1 MYKKLPSALVALFV
15 LSTLIVS
22 PAQAVD
28 TSTYTLA
35 ILDTGLDTSTPEF
48 SGKFAQEACFSQY
61 QSCPNNSNF
70 MEGAGSAY
78 VPKSWSDTNAVW
90 KHGTAMASAA
100 IQTNP
105 NMKILPVR
113 VYSMVMLK
121 DKVTYGTINPTQ
133 DRVALALNWVYDNR
147 TKYSIKAVSAPL
159 GFYYA
164 RACTV
169 NNNIRDAIIKL
180 NSANIAVSFSSGNNW
195 DYKFTNEPSC
205 IPEAISVAGLMP
217 DGTVGTYSNLNESVD
232 FAANGTMMLTIPG
245 GGTQK
250 EIGTSV
256 AVVVFG
262 AEWVKIAQ
270 AKPKLT
276 YQQEYDLIKS
286 TSRIAIQ
293 GKLSK
298 SQVAGTTTTAS
309 AIDSI
314 KAINLVQ

>member
-28 TSTYTLA
+28 TSNYTLA

-48 SGKFAQEACFSQY
+48 SGKIAQEACFSQY
-61 QSCPNNSNF
+61 QSCPNKSNF
-70 MEGAGSAY
+70 MEGTGSAY

-90 KHGTAMASAA
+90 KHGTEMASAA

-147 TKYSIKAVSAPL
+147 TKYSIRAVSAPL

-217 DGTVGTYSNLNESVD
+217 DGTVGTYSNLNGSVD

-270 AKPKLT
+270 AKPNLT

-293 GKLSK
+293 GNLSK

-314 KAINLVQ
+314 KAINLAQ

>member
-28 TSTYTLA
+28 TSNYTLA
-35 ILDTGLDTSTPEF
+35 ILDTGLDTSIPAF

-90 KHGTAMASAA
+90 KHGTAMFSAA

-147 TKYSIKAVSAPL
+147 TKYSIRAVSAPL
-159 GFYYA
+159 GFYYD

-169 NNNIRDAIIKL
+169 NT
-180 NSANIAVSFSSGNNW
+180 VS
-195 DYKFTNEPSC
+195 YTHLTLPTNRE
-205 IPEAISVAGLMP
+205 V
-217 DGTVGTYSNLNESVD
+217 
-232 FAANGTMMLTIPG
+232 
-245 GGTQK
+245 
-250 EIGTSV
+250 
-256 AVVVFG
+256 
-262 AEWVKIAQ
+262 
-270 AKPKLT
+270 
-276 YQQEYDLIKS
+276 
-286 TSRIAIQ
+286 
-293 GKLSK
+293 
-298 SQVAGTTTTAS
+298 
-309 AIDSI
+309 
-314 KAINLVQ
+314 

>member
-1 MYKKLPSALVALFV
+1 MKI
-15 LSTLIVS
+15 LSTLGALLVLSIVTS

-35 ILDTGLDTSTPEF
+35 ILDTGLDTSIPAF

-61 QSCPNNSNF
+61 HSCPNNSNF

-90 KHGTAMASAA
+90 KHGTKMASAA
-100 IQTNP
+100 IQTNS

-121 DKVTYGTINPTQ
+121 DKVTFGTINPTQ
-133 DRVALALNWVYDNR
+133 DRVALALNWVFDNR
-147 TKYSIKAVSAPL
+147 VKYSIKAVSAPL

-195 DYKFTNEPSC
+195 NYKFTNEPSC

-270 AKPKLT
+270 AKPTLT
-276 YQQEYDLIKS
+276 YQQEYDLIK
-286 TSRIAIQ
+286 TTARIASQ
-293 GKLSK
+293 GTLSRSQIAGTVTKLPAINSMQAIN
-298 SQVAGTTTTAS
+298 QVAQ
-309 AIDSI
+309 D
-314 KAINLVQ
+314 